1 MNLNITSTDYDAG
14 VTGPFEDVKEELG
27 LRDLFVLSIYPHI
40 YAQ

>member
-1 MNLNITSTDYDAG
+1 MNLNITTTDYDAG
-14 VTGPFEDVKEELG
+14 VTGPFEELG